1 MKQPNIKFLEVLVSE
16 AFKSFRRGDNETGK
30 QLLNSFFDKMHPDLI
45 KDAMSDPK
53 LILELQLAAQSE
65 DKVDA
70 FSAKAMLNYLKD
82 KGVEM

>member
-1 MKQPNIKFLEVLVSE
+1 
-16 AFKSFRRGDNETGK
+16 
-30 QLLNSFFDKMHPDLI
+30 MHPDLI